1 MNKIKL
7 TAFPIVLCILFAR
20 ANARSL
26 EAFPSIETALSKT
39 TVEQTVAPMNSTSK
53 VESVSVSSTTYIQ
66 NESIT
71 GPRTIDAD
79 ILKIGSKV
87 TSSKQ
92 EGPVKIGSGK
102 VTIKA
107 SSITFESGVTISRD
121 ANLVINNK

>member
-7 TAFPIVLCILFAR
+7 TAFSIGLCILFAR

-26 EAFPSIETALSKT
+26 ESFSSSQTALSKT
-39 TVEQTVAPMNSTSK
+39 TLEQTVTPMNSTSK

-71 GPRTIDAD
+71 GPRTIDSD

-102 VTIKA
+102 VKIQA
-107 SSITFESGVTISRD
+107 SSITFESGVTISID